1 MQVNRNLIDPSRMNK
16 LQSTWATIIH
26 TAEIRLTRVLWEFY
40 SAAYNSVLAPIDERL
55 QYRLP
60 NSKVNK
66 LNRHFHLAVSS
77 DELCLYPLRRCRRFR
92 TRRHVGQFTPASDG
106 IVNLSHVELN
116 EAQRETISLDTFV
129 MLPPR

>member
-55 QYRLP
+55 QYRLL

-116 EAQRETISLDTFV
+116 EAQRETISL
-129 MLPPR
+129 